1 MDQFALLLRVVLAL
15 AVVLGLMWATS
26 RMLRGRGAGTGV
38 QLEVVARTPLG
49 KKASV
54 AVLRVADTRGMI
66 VGVTDHQVSLLGE
79 MELPAPATS
88 STEVRETITLPTA
101 TAPTAGEDS
110 VSGSTTVDM
119 PVNRTPVDGKLGGSI
134 LAPSTWK
141 QAAAAL
147 REKTVRQ

>member
-15 AVVLGLMWATS
+15 TVVLGLMWAMS
-26 RMLRGRGAGTGV
+26 RMLRGRGVGTGV

-49 KKASV
+49 KRASV

-79 MELPAPATS
+79 MELPAPASTTS
-88 STEVRETITLPTA
+88 EVRETITLPTSPA
-101 TAPTAGEDS
+101 RSTGGDS
-110 VSGSTTVDM
+110 VSAATAVEL
-119 PVNRTPVDGKLGGSI
+119 PVNRTPLDSKLGGSI

-141 QAAAAL
+141 QAAATL